1 MQYFL
6 GDGSPFEGIPSEL
19 DGIRVTYHFDE
30 NGDEYVVRLHHP
42 KGMVSVCGCPGEEE
56 AKVVASSIASVV
68 AIADCTFTETL
79 YGEGAAEKV
88 ECTNMVEYDAMKETA
103 VKAIGFVQ
111 QLLA

>member
-19 DGIRVTYHFDE
+19 DGISVTYHFDE
-30 NGDEYVVRLHHP
+30 HGKEYVVRLHHS

-56 AKVVASSIASVV
+56 AKVVASSIASVI
-68 AIADCTFTETL
+68 ALADCTFTETL
-79 YGEGAAEKV
+79 YGERAAEKV